1 MFFKTSAIFWV
12 SFFLMES
19 LLSILYG
26 GTPPVKTS
34 ELFYLDAL
42 IYSPFLKKGFWKV
55 WPKLLKKY
63 LLAKKIVHGDLDNH
77 NLCDKVSSCI
87 IDLAYLVIQ
96 SV

>member
-1 MFFKTSAIFWV
+1 
-12 SFFLMES
+12 MES
-19 LLSILYG
+19 LLSILCG

-42 IYSPFLKKGFWKV
+42 IYSPFLKKR
-55 WPKLLKKY
+55 LLKSLAQIIKKY

-77 NLCDKVSSCI
+77 NLCDKISSCI
-87 IDLAYLVIQ
+87 IDLAFLVIQ